1 MADQLTYFKEGF
13 SNRYQDTLFKTLVA
27 EKVANRRLES
37 DLAVGKKFSRFK
49 LDLSGVIVRNEVRY
63 SDRTIDVM
71 ADDTQYILIDQE
83 KYMATKMHKW
93 EKLQNG
99 PLKAGEEAGRQMAK
113 KLKQYVD
120 ADIFAQVIN
129 AGDTFDDGDIGGVD
143 GNGIDFNVNNVAK
156 VTTLLP
162 AKLQANDVEDGNM
175 CYVMD
180 PIMIATI
187 KQMLIGKDIDMA
199 GSVFKNGFSGSVSD
213 FEIYRSNNLTYT
225 ARLTPATNP
234 VNTETITIG
243 GVVFT
248 FVSSI
253 GSTAGNVLIEGTVA
267 GTIDNLVALIN
278 DPATTTTKGVALAAA
293 DIKKIRDKY
302 RCVATDGTTY
312 MDLKCIGSGRLTV
325 SETLSDGAWSLKKLR
340 TYAGKKNQ
348 IDIVMQ
354 QEVTP
359 DVRPEP
365 RQPVNNIFVDALYGL
380 KFFDDSKQNVLD
392 LQILV

>member
-13 SNRYQDTLFKTLVA
+13 SNKYQDVLFKTLVA
-27 EKVANRRLES
+27 EKVANRRLEP
-37 DLAVGKKFSRFK
+37 DLAIGKKFSRFK
-49 LDLSGVIVRNEVRY
+49 LDLSGVIVRKEVRY
-63 SDRTIDVM
+63 TDRTFDKL
-71 ADDTQYILIDQE
+71 ADGTQYIEITEEPYLGFP
-83 KYMATKMHKW
+83 MHKW

-99 PLKAGEEAGRQMAK
+99 PLKAGEEAGKQIAK

-120 ADIFAQVIN
+120 ADIFAQVVN

-162 AKLQANDVEDGNM
+162 AKLQANDVEEGNM
-175 CYVMD
+175 CYAMD

-199 GSVFKNGFSGSVSD
+199 GSVFKNGFSGSVGE
-213 FEIYRSNNLTYT
+213 FEIFRTNNLTYT
-225 ARLTPATNP
+225 ARLTPVTAP
-234 VNTETITIG
+234 VNTETIVIG
-243 GVVFT
+243 GVTFT
-248 FVSSI
+248 FVSVI
-253 GSTAGNVLIEGTVA
+253 GATAGNVLIEGTVA
-267 GTIDNLVALIN
+267 ATIDNLVALIN
-278 DPATTTTKGVALAAA
+278 DPATTTAKGVKLADA

-340 TYAGKKNQ
+340 SYAGKKHQ

-354 QEVTP
+354 QDVTP
-359 DVRPEP
+359 DVAREP
-365 RQPVNNIFVDALYGL
+365 KQPVQNVSVDALYGL
-380 KFFDDSKQNVLD
+380 QFFDDAKVNVLD